1 MARNYYHNDGYTR
14 GGLDVTTGVNLF
26 FKGILLFPVFV
37 LTAFVG
43 LTMIKHVL
51 FNGIPTMNGPTEE
64 QRELIRERDTQVSS
78 LPPSQ
83 TPVNIHGIQPPPMN
97 LIPAFPELP
106 EPITEEPVVENVQA
120 VSNCPVGHP
129 MRNVTGANGL
139 PWVCRTSEHQ
149 FYEMDEDYVAQ

>member
-1 MARNYYHNDGYTR
+1 MAHNYYHNDGYTR

-37 LTAFVG
+37 LTGFIG

-51 FNGIPTMNGPTEE
+51 FNGIPVMNSPTEE
-64 QRELIRERDTQVSS
+64 QREVIRERDHEVVS
-78 LPPSQ
+78 LTPAQ
-83 TPVNIHGIQPPPMN
+83 TSVNIHDVPHVPPMN
-97 LIPAFPELP
+97 LIPAIPELP
-106 EPITEEPVVENVQA
+106 DPIVEEDKQENV

-139 PWVCRTSEHQ
+139 PWVCSTSEHQ
-149 FYEMDEDYVAQ
+149 FYEMDEDYTAR